1 VIVFRNSEIGFG
13 DKEQDESQG
22 PVQCLC
28 LDRIMTLLSPVED
41 IPGPGSAANW
51 RAQVAAVKAERTAAN
66 RRVGDTI
73 RLPARH
79 ISRRPASAPTG
90 FTVIAIPKP
99 TVILAPTSHTHSAAA
114 CDPRRLRRPRSN
126 DEPIVPRPAWPDDDS
141 G

>member
-73 RLPARH
+73 RLPARAH
-79 ISRRPASAPTG
+79 FTTTGISTDRFHRDRDPQTHRDPRTNVTYAFGCRLRPAT
-90 FTVIAIPKP
+90 
-99 TVILAPTSHTHSAAA
+99 LATASVE
-114 CDPRRLRRPRSN
+114 R
-126 DEPIVPRPAWPDDDS
+126 
-141 G
+141 